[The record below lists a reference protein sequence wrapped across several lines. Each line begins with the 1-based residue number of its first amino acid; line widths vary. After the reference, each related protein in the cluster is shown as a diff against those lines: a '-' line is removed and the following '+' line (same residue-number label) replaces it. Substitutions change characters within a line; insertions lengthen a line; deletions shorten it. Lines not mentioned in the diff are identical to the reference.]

1 MKTQISAYQL
11 FATMLLFAY
20 GSASLFFL
28 TPDAKQDAWLTILL
42 YIPVGIILQFL
53 YTELFYQYPDDTLIT
68 YLPKIFGR
76 LLGYPLSVIYILY
89 FTYIAARVLRDFSEL
104 ILMATM
110 PELSLLLVASVF
122 MTAFAYGAFAG
133 IENISRAAQ
142 ITLPIILFIFFLIMI
157 ALYATPEVVKFRNLK
172 PVLENGIVSVM
183 KAGLLLATFPYG
195 EPVTFSMIYRSVN
208 EPDKVRKTAVLAII
222 SLGAILSMNTIMI
235 IVTLGINFATTSQ
248 FPLYE
253 SMRLIK
259 LGGIF
264 DKLDILIIVML
275 SIVGSMKVCVFTYAA
290 MLGTTQLMKWNDPK
304 YLAIPFGIGI
314 LILSILIAPN
324 YPEHIRIGLKWTPV
338 YIHLPLII
346 IVPSLALIVH
356 YIKKALRSLN

>member
-1 MKTQISAYQL
+1 
-11 FATMLLFAY
+11 MLLFAY

-42 YIPVGIILQFL
+42 FIPVGIILQLVYTQL
-53 YTELFYQYPDDTLIT
+53 YYQYPDDTLVT

-76 LLGYPLSVIYILY
+76 LIGYPLSVIYILY
-89 FTYIAARVLRDFSEL
+89 FAYIAARVLRDFSEL

-110 PELSLLLVASVF
+110 PEMQLLLVAIVF

-133 IENISRAAQ
+133 LENISRAAQ
-142 ITLPIILFIFFLIMI
+142 ITLPIIAFIFFLVLI
-157 ALYATPEVVKFRNLK
+157 ALYATPNVVKLHNLK
-172 PVLENGIVSVM
+172 PVLENGIQPVI

-195 EPVTFSMIYRSVN
+195 ETVTFSMIYRSVN
-208 EPDKVRKTAVLAII
+208 EPAKVRTA
-222 SLGAILSMNTIMI
+222 AILVIVCLGLFLCINTIMI
-235 IVTLGINFATTSQ
+235 IVTLGINYASTSQ

-259 LGGIF
+259 LGGVF
-264 DKLDILIIVML
+264 DKIDILIIILM

-290 MLGTTQLMKWNDPK
+290 MLGTAQLIKWNDPK

-314 LILSILIAPN
+314 LIMSILIAPN
-324 YPEHIRIGLKWTPV
+324 YPEHIRIGLKLTPV

-356 YIKKALRSLN
+356 YIKKTVRKRTAAC